1 MGEILAV
8 MVRQRLAGLGR
19 VALLSG
25 IVLGTALAGCG
36 SDTSKTEG
44 TSIAIGVVKGLKQKL
59 LPGKTAP
66 VATPDPEKL
75 AAAAK
80 SSFSGPIILAQIE
93 KSGLLTV
100 LGEYGRNGATRTYST
115 PNQQTLVLR
124 DGLLIA
130 TRGLGDDLMSSESAA
145 AAALVTRRQSGNV
158 ARVYRYLDGEGI
170 ERPLPM
176 KCAITLGPSKSLD
189 FSGSHYDTVQVDETC
204 KSGGVSMTNTY
215 WVTAGGTVAL
225 SRQWI
230 GPALGHVTIQLV
242 RP

>member
-1 MGEILAV
+1 MA
-8 MVRQRLAGLGR
+8 RQLLAGFGR
-19 VALLSG
+19 AALLSG
-25 IVLGTALAGCG
+25 LVLGATLAGCG
-36 SDTSKTEG
+36 TDTSKTEG
-44 TSIAIGVVKGLKQKL
+44 SSIAIGVAKGLKQKL
-59 LPGKTAP
+59 LPGKPAP
-66 VATPDPEKL
+66 AATPDPEKL

-80 SSFSGPIILAQIE
+80 ASFAGPIILAQIE

-100 LGEYGRNGATRTYST
+100 LGEYGRNGDTRTYAT

-124 DGLLIA
+124 HGLLIA
-130 TRGLGDDLMSSESAA
+130 TRGLGNDLMSSESAA
-145 AAALVTRRQSGNV
+145 AAGLITRRQAGTA

-176 KCAITLGPSKSLD
+176 QCSLSLGPAKSFD
-189 FSGSHYDTVQVDETC
+189 FSGSRYDTVQIDEAC
-204 KSGGVSMTNTY
+204 RSDAVNIENSY
-215 WVTAGGTVAL
+215 WVTADGTIAL